1 MLVLLHRC
9 RYTFS
14 VIADLE
20 HPRELVHQPF
30 FARVL
35 AHDQRLPLRDVDPP
49 SKIGVRYVRLRDVVD
64 MDGVNRFIEILGGHL
79 VLCSHMRLRLAEQA
93 LRDEQQDRLATLDS
107 IGELRLPLAPVS
119 QPVVV
124 PKWNVV
130 MRKRFDQWGKTFGIF
145 VAVAGEEVIRSF
157 GGFYAKI
164 GTLRNAM
171 IMHISTWL
179 NYAMRNK

>member
-1 MLVLLHRC
+1 M
-9 RYTFS
+9 
-14 VIADLE
+14 IADLE
-20 HPRELVHQPF
+20 HPREFVHQPF

-35 AHDQRLPLRDVDPP
+35 ARDQRLPLRDVDPP

-79 VLCSHMRLRLAEQA
+79 VLCSHIRLRLAEQA

-107 IGELRLPLAPVS
+107 IVELRLPLAPVS

-130 MRKRFDQWGKTFGIF
+130 MRKRFDQWSKTLVNNLALQRTKSLCRTSTLHIKRQPHHPHNERTATIVVDAHRTEKRCHRGI
-145 VAVAGEEVIRSF
+145 ALA
-157 GGFYAKI
+157 I
-164 GTLRNAM
+164 G
-171 IMHISTWL
+171 SV
-179 NYAMRNK
+179 